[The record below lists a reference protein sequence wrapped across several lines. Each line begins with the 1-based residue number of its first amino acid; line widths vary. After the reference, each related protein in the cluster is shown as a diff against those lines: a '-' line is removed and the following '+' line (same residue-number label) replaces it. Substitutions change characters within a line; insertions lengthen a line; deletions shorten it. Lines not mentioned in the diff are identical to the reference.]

1 MPTGASQLWLKIGG
15 RRRELEK
22 KNRRKEN
29 YSNNKKEFCVY
40 MCVLGCTYYILVV
53 FELKTERNQTC
64 VFFSHFSCEGFL
76 CSLWHVKG
84 PRFLRIRQTDTSSM
98 RSPLDVENPQPPLP
112 SSSCLPTRSYS
123 SIQVSYVLLRIPFAL
138 SQI

>member
-22 KNRRKEN
+22 RNRRKEN

-64 VFFSHFSCEGFL
+64 IF
-76 CSLWHVKG
+76 
-84 PRFLRIRQTDTSSM
+84 
-98 RSPLDVENPQPPLP
+98 
-112 SSSCLPTRSYS
+112 
-123 SIQVSYVLLRIPFAL
+123 
-138 SQI
+138 